1 MADDEDVRRRWAEV
15 DDYLAATVVGE
26 DETLHAVRAAGRAA
40 GLPPIEVAP
49 NLGRLL
55 ALLCSMTG
63 ARRVLELGTLAG
75 YSAVWFARAV
85 GPEGHVTSLE
95 LDPAHAA
102 VARENLA
109 RAGVGHR
116 VDVVV
121 GPAAQSLR
129 ALLDAGTEP
138 FDLVFVDADKP
149 SNPRYLEAAVALS
162 HRGTVIVVDNVVRGG
177 AVADPSDTTPAV
189 VGSREVLA
197 LLGAH
202 PRLDATALQTVGVK
216 GWDGFALAV
225 VAR

>member
-1 MADDEDVRRRWAEV
+1 MADDGSARRRWAEV
-15 DDYLAATVVGE
+15 DDYLVSTLVGE
-26 DETLHAVRAAGRAA
+26 DDVLADVRAAGRAA

-49 NLGRLL
+49 NQGKLL
-55 ALLCSMTG
+55 ALLCTMTG

-75 YSAVWFARAV
+75 YSAVWLARAV
-85 GPEGHVTSLE
+85 GPEGRVTTLE

-109 RAGVGHR
+109 RAGIAHR

-121 GPAAQSLR
+121 GPAAESLR
-129 ALLDAGTEP
+129 ALADAGTEP

-149 SNPRYLEAAVALS
+149 NNARYLEAAVTLS
-162 HRGTVIVVDNVVRGG
+162 RPGTVIVVDNVVRGG
-177 AVADPSDTTPAV
+177 AVADPDDGSAAV

-202 PRLDATALQTVGVK
+202 PRLDATALQTVGSK
-216 GWDGFALAV
+216 GWDGFAVAV
-225 VAR
+225 VTR